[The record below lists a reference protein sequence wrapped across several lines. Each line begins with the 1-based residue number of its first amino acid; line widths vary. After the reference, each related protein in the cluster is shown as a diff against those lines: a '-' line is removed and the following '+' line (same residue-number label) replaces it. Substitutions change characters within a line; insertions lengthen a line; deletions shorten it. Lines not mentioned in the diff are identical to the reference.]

1 MLLVGAVA
9 GERASGRTAG
19 PNLKVGALMLPAPAA
34 LGNPQSDSRQTGTY
48 DVLLRSK
55 SLSEQREALRKIID
69 DPQKYIP
76 RI

>member
-1 MLLVGAVA
+1 
-9 GERASGRTAG
+9 
-19 PNLKVGALMLPAPAA
+19 MLPAPAA